1 MAASVTTLSTG
12 TASAEHHPSS
22 PSHAVFV
29 AHIASLDGVSAY
41 GLVGSFAFAGLSGS
55 PDKRQCRSCASTTL
69 EATFAIVS
77 FWFVAVKA
85 PNTAGS
91 KPADCISHRRWG
103 ISALA
108 PSPLSKTHRA
118 AGGRMFARGG
128 REESR
133 ESSSSS
139 SSGLQS
145 PGCTS

>member
-12 TASAEHHPSS
+12 TAFAGDHASS

-29 AHIASLDGVSAY
+29 AHNAFDDGVSAY
-41 GLVGSFAFAGLSGS
+41 GLVGSCTFASLPGS

-69 EATFAIVS
+69 EATFAIVAS
-77 FWFVAVKA
+77 WLFAVKA
-85 PNTAGS
+85 PNIAGS

-118 AGGRMFARGG
+118 AGGRMFERGG
-128 REESR
+128 RESA
-133 ESSSSS
+133 SSSSS